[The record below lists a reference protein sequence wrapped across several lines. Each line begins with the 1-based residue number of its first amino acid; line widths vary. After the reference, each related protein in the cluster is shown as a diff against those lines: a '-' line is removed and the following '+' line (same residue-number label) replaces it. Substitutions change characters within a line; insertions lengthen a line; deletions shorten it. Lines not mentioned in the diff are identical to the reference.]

1 MSYKRAK
8 IKIIFFLSLSCVAL
22 NNFANT
28 IPVYISTHV
37 NCYDALYNVG
47 IKVEE
52 KEKEKEHT
60 YTLLKKEEFLTTENS
75 NDSVIYKKIAT
86 INYQTDYPTDT
97 KKKIGFK
104 VDEASKGIV
113 FTFNKSKKELV
124 LDHDKSNF
132 NFTIKSN
139 KVEGVIKNKK
149 DKIIISLRCNNE
161 E

>member
-8 IKIIFFLSLSCVAL
+8 IKIIFFLSLSCVTL
-22 NNFANT
+22 NNFADT

-37 NCYDALYNVG
+37 DCYDALYNVG
-47 IKVEE
+47 INV
-52 KEKEKEHT
+52 KEKVKEKKHT
-60 YTLLKKEEFLTTENS
+60 YTLLNKEELLTPENS

-104 VDEASKGIV
+104 VDGASKGIV
-113 FTFNKSKKELV
+113 FTFDKSKKELV
-124 LDHDKSNF
+124 LDNDKSNF

-139 KVEGVIKNKK
+139 KVDGVIKNEK
-149 DKIIISLRCNNE
+149 DKIIISLQCNTE
-161 E
+161 A